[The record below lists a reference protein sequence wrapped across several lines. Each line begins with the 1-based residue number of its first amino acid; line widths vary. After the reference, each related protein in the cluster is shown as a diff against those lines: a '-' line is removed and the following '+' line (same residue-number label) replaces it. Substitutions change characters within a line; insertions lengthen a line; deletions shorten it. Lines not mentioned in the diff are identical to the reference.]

1 MIKSQDQI
9 LLEEAYSQISQKD
22 QLRFN
27 VPGETP
33 NVFYSNKTINV
44 QGQDVLVKQEWDRD
58 EDSEWYYLSLV
69 DPETRK
75 VALRMGTAEIEK
87 ILKNIE

>member
-1 MIKSQDQI
+1 MKSQDQT
-9 LLEEAYSQISQKD
+9 LLEEAYGQISQRDK
-22 QLRFN
+22 LRID
-27 VPGETP
+27 VRGETP

-69 DPETRK
+69 DPETK
-75 VALRMGTAEIEK
+75 KAALKLGTAEIEK
-87 ILKNIE
+87 ILKSFK

>member
-1 MIKSQDQI
+1 MKFKDQS
-9 LLEEAYSQISQKD
+9 LLEEAYDQISIRDK
-22 QLRFN
+22 LRID
-27 VPGETP
+27 VRGETP

-69 DPETRK
+69 DPQTKK
-75 VALRMGTAEIEK
+75 VALKLGTEEVEK
-87 ILKNIE
+87 ILKNFK